1 MNIENKQII
10 NGVHNFWIEMKKQKE
25 SGEIPQYD
33 ILITYES
40 GKECN
45 YVHWS

>member
-1 MNIENKQII
+1 MNIENKQIM

-40 GKECN
+40 GDTN
-45 YVHWS
+45 VYIYT